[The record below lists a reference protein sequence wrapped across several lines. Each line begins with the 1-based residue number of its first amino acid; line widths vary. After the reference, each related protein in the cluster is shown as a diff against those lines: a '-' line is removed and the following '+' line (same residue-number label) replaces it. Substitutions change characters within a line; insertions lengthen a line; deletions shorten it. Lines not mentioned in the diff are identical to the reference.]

1 MTVSGIFEVAVLSPP
16 TTVDSL
22 APAWDELLAADAETV
37 AGCSSW
43 VLPTVRAAGADG
55 WGVLVRS
62 PDGTLAAAGFFVD
75 VEQDGIRTAMLA
87 GTDGEYWGALPAVDA
102 TAAHVLANAISVEL
116 DRRGVAADFGPLP
129 AAAVTVCALVERG
142 AQLLPSAAIPQV
154 RRGASTDVR
163 DYLSPGMR
171 KTLRKARNRML
182 TDGVEPRID
191 VVTDPVEI
199 AALLPAMEMV
209 YRARDHRAGRTSP
222 LDVPEQRDLWRG
234 RILGLL
240 GQGHGEIAVLWLNA
254 TFSAYAVGLRLDGWY
269 GLGEGRFETS
279 HGRYTPGRYLEALV
293 LQRVLGDPD
302 LQGIDWM
309 SGVAPETLLA
319 WNGASSTARLV
330 RPCRLAHVPR
340 PRSEQ
345 DVTVDTVIS
354 AR

>member
-1 MTVSGIFEVAVLSPP
+1 MTVNGIFEVAVLSEP
-16 TTVDSL
+16 TAVDGL
-22 APAWDELLAADAETV
+22 ASAWDELLAADSVTV

-43 VLPTVRAAGADG
+43 VLPTVRSAGGDG
-55 WGVLVRS
+55 WGVVVRS
-62 PDGTLAAAGFFVD
+62 SDGTLSAAGFFVD
-75 VEQDGIRTAMLA
+75 VERDGIRTAMLA

-102 TAAHVLANAISVEL
+102 AAAEVLASAVSAEL

-129 AAAVTVCALVERG
+129 TAAVTVSALVERG
-142 AQLLPSAAIPQV
+142 AGVLPSAAIPRV
-154 RRGASTDVR
+154 SRGASTDVR

-171 KTLRKARNRML
+171 KTLRKARNRMV

-199 AALLPAMEMV
+199 AALLPAMETV
-209 YRARDHRAGRTSP
+209 YRGRDHRAGRPSA
-222 LDVPEQRDLWRG
+222 LDVPDHRGLWRG
-234 RILGLL
+234 RILQLL
-240 GQGHGEIAVLWLNA
+240 GSGHGEIAVLWLNE

-269 GLGEGRFETS
+269 GLGEGRFETA

-293 LQRVLGDPD
+293 LQRVLRDPG

-319 WNGASSTARLV
+319 WNGASSTVRLV

-340 PRSEQ
+340 PRSAQ
-345 DVTVDTVIS
+345 DVAVDAVIS